1 MKKGS
6 GEGRGV
12 SGRMRSVL
20 GLGKELGECENDS
33 GKSSRKGQKRSEK
46 ENWKGYSG

>member
-1 MKKGS
+1 MKKES

-20 GLGKELGECENDS
+20 GLGKELEEFEKDS
-33 GKSSRKGQKRSEK
+33 GKSSRKGQKRSVK
-46 ENWKGYSG
+46 ENGKGYSG